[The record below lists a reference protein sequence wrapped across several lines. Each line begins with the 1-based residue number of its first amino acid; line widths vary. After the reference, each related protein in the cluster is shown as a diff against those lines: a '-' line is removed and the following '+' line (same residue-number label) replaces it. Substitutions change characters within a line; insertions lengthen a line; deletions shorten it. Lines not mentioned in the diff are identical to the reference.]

1 MVNQFKNRG
10 GIIRI
15 VTEINADKEMSEFRT
30 VLKLHSFHF
39 SLQSLEKIHKNSLV
53 IQCHIEMKIF
63 YIGYDNFLISNK
75 FQIQIL

>member
-30 VLKLHSFHF
+30 V
-39 SLQSLEKIHKNSLV
+39 
-53 IQCHIEMKIF
+53 
-63 YIGYDNFLISNK
+63 
-75 FQIQIL
+75 